1 MKNRNVGHGR
11 KDGTLKQRAIETAAG
26 MFVDAGYNGISM
38 REISESLGVSKA
50 ALYYHFKDKQDLMVA
65 ILESY
70 LERMES
76 LFESDISQGR
86 NCREQI
92 TRLVTLIFAQPPQ
105 QRAVMRLASQEM
117 GNLDPEV
124 REEFGRTYHR
134 KFIRRIKSILQTG
147 VSRGEIKLM
156 DTASAT
162 WVLLGM
168 MYPFFYPGSA
178 NSERDATR
186 LVDQILTI
194 FFDGA
199 DSRARRQDP
208 GA

>member
-1 MKNRNVGHGR
+1 MNSRNTGHGR
-11 KDGTLKQRAIETAAG
+11 KDSTLKQRAIEAATG
-26 MFVDAGYNGISM
+26 MFVSAGYNGISM
-38 REISESLGVSKA
+38 REIAESLGVSKA

-65 ILESY
+65 ILEGY

-76 LFESDISQGR
+76 LFESDISQER

-92 TRLVTLIFAQPPQ
+92 TRFVTLIFAQPPQ
-105 QRAVMRLASQEM
+105 KRAVMRLASQEM
-117 GNLDPEV
+117 GKLDPQV

-134 KFIRRIKSILQTG
+134 KFIRRIESILQTG
-147 VSRGEIKLM
+147 VSTRELKPM

-168 MYPFFYPGSA
+168 MYPFFYSGAA
-178 NSERDATR
+178 NSDRDTTR

-199 DSRARRQDP
+199 ASHARRQAP
-208 GA
+208 GM